1 MGGGQAQTGVRG
13 ASDLFVASACTYEK
27 ELSKPQFS
35 YSYSGKNNTSLAG
48 LCQGLR
54 NNAGDCLSW
63 PMLFKW
69 GFLATDGRS
78 QSNLR
83 KGDPGGGRSPKN
95 VCSCLSPHGG
105 CFSQHGLIQGLI
117 GLYPLALWFRVVDVM
132 FLRLP

>member
-1 MGGGQAQTGVRG
+1 MSKVSGMQFGQHGGDKQTGVRG
-13 ASDLFVASACTYEK
+13 TSDLFVASACTYEK
-27 ELSKPQFS
+27 ELSKPHFS

-54 NNAGDCLSW
+54 NNAGDCLPW

-83 KGDPGGGRSPKN
+83 KGTPGEGGAPRTFTL
-95 VCSCLSPHGG
+95 VCLLRVGASVNTG
-105 CFSQHGLIQGLI
+105 I
-117 GLYPLALWFRVVDVM
+117 FRD
-132 FLRLP
+132 